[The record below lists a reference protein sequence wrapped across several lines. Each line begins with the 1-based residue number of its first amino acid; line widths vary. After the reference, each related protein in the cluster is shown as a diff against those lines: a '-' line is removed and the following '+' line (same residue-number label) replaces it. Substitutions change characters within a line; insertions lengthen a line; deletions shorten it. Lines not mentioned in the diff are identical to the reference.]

1 MSIELVRGVFRTID
15 ADRWLRRAR
24 DRHRFERLY
33 ARRSDP
39 WALAVSPMAQQR
51 YLRVIEALAGY
62 TPCETL
68 LDIGCGE
75 GHFTR
80 YLGGMARRV
89 VGIDVS
95 ASALTRAVRHSPDID
110 FVCAGV
116 EEYAP
121 SEPFDVVTAVEVLY
135 YVQPV
140 HLALDR
146 VLRLGR
152 HVFVSYSKGHYAEI
166 GPVVERHPRLVGL
179 QFCPFFGTKRF
190 GFTIAHLRGVVD
202 EPS

>member
-1 MSIELVRGVFRTID
+1 MSIELVRTVFRTID
-15 ADRWLRRAR
+15 ADRRLRRTP
-24 DRHRFERLY
+24 DRQGFERLY

-51 YLRVIEALAGY
+51 YLGIIDALTRY

-95 ASALTRAVRHSPDID
+95 PSALARAANHSPNID
-110 FVCAGV
+110 FVCAGI
-116 EEYAP
+116 EEYTTG
-121 SEPFDVVTAVEVLY
+121 EPFDVVTAVEVLY

-152 HVFVSYSKGHYAEI
+152 HVLVTYSKGHYAEI
-166 GPVVERHPRLVGL
+166 GPIVERHPRLLGL

-190 GFTIAHLRGVVD
+190 GFTIAHLGGVVD
-202 EPS
+202 EPP

>member
-1 MSIELVRGVFRTID
+1 MSIEVLRSVFRTID
-15 ADRWLRRAR
+15 ADRRLRRTR
-24 DRHRFERLY
+24 DRHRFEHLY
-33 ARRSDP
+33 ARGSDP

-51 YLRVIEALAGY
+51 YLRVIEALGRH
-62 TPCETL
+62 TPCKTL

-80 YLGGMARRV
+80 YLGGMASRV

-95 ASALTRAVRHSPDID
+95 ASALARAAHHLPDID

-116 EEYAP
+116 EEYTT

-135 YVQPV
+135 YAPSV
-140 HLALDR
+140 HLALER

-152 HVFVSYSKGHYAEI
+152 HVFLSYAKGHYAEI
-166 GPVVERHPRLVGL
+166 GPIVERHPRLVAL

-190 GFTIAHLRGVVD
+190 GFTIAHLRGMVD
-202 EPS
+202 GPS

>member
-15 ADRWLRRAR
+15 ADRRLRRAR

-33 ARRSDP
+33 ARRPDP
-39 WALAVSPMAQQR
+39 WALGVSPMAQQR

-68 LDIGCGE
+68 LDVGCGE
-75 GHFTR
+75 AHFTR
-80 YLGGMARRV
+80 YLAGMARRV

-95 ASALTRAVRHSPDID
+95 PSALARAAHRAPSVD

-116 EEYAP
+116 EDYST
-121 SEPFDVVTAVEVLY
+121 SEPFDVITAVEALY

-140 HLALDR
+140 DVALDR
-146 VLRLGR
+146 VLGWGR
-152 HVFVSYSKGHYAEI
+152 HVIVSYSNGHYAEI
-166 GPVVERHPRLVGL
+166 GPIVERHPRLVGL
-179 QFCPFFGTKRF
+179 QFCRFFGTKRF

-202 EPS
+202 ESA